1 MGNWQASKNAIV
13 TVAETD
19 AEEDIFYDRNIN
31 SLCNYYDGELNQ
43 YYTTITCVQA
53 MKGQFVQL
61 MFNAT
66 TWLNLFEIEV
76 QGF

>member
-1 MGNWQASKNAIV
+1 MSNWLASKNAIV
-13 TVAETD
+13 TVAGTD
-19 AEEDIFYDRNIN
+19 AGEDIFYDRNTN
-31 SLCNYYDGELNQ
+31 SLCNYYDGQLNQ
-43 YYTTITCVQA
+43 YFTTITCIQA

-61 MFNAT
+61 LFNAT